1 MCSWEGRLDFQS
13 ENHVVSSPLIWAGS
27 APSHSCYYL
36 HLRVSVHR
44 GTDSS
49 SQPGAHYLRVAY
61 VLGCGSSML
70 SLHTS
75 HWTSHPS
82 GSSCVTSFYTK
93 PGIWRLHMKT
103 VTSDNGRGPLMCTS
117 PTISDGDHLFR
128 YLLVI

>member
-13 ENHVVSSPLIWAGS
+13 EIPVLTQAGS

-36 HLRVSVHR
+36 HLKVSIHG

-49 SQPGAHYLRVAY
+49 SQPGAHYLRVAC
-61 VLGCGSSML
+61 VEGCGSSLL

-75 HWTSHPS
+75 LWTSHPS
-82 GSSCVTSFYTK
+82 GSFCVTLFYTK
-93 PGIWRLHMKT
+93 PVIWRLHMKT

-117 PTISDGDHLFR
+117 LMISDVEHLFR
-128 YLLVI
+128 YLLAV